1 MQNRKDSKLY
11 RQAYFKALLDMY
23 NLIAREQGTFKFHR
37 IDNSEH
43 VLKMINFCIE
53 NIEDMML
60 YGDKIEFYCEILNK
74 TKGKKREANFLK
86 PDSEEVKKF
95 NQFRKQELARPY
107 SYLSVLRKKRTLEAQ
122 HLSHWFEYF
131 YEEYKDKP
139 LEPKAKEFFDKICE
153 KNDFGV

>member
-1 MQNRKDSKLY
+1 MQNRKDSKMY

-23 NLIAREQGTFKFHR
+23 NLIAREQKTLKFYR

-43 VLKMINFCIE
+43 VLKMIKFCIE

-60 YGDKIEFYCEILNK
+60 YGDRIEFYCEILNK

-86 PDSEEVKKF
+86 LDSEEVKKF
-95 NQFRKQELARPY
+95 NQLKNQELARPY
-107 SYLSVLRKKRTLEAQ
+107 SYLSVLREKRTLKALHPQ
-122 HLSHWFEYF
+122 WFEYF

-139 LEPKAKEFFDKICE
+139 LEPQAKEFFDKICE
-153 KNDFGV
+153 ENDFGV